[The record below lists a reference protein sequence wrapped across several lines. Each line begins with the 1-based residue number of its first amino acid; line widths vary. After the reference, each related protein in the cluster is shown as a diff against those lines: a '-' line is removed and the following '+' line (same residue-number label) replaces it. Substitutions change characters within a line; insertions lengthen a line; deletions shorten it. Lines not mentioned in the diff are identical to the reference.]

1 MAGQGATLHDVAAHA
16 GVSIATVS
24 RVVRNVGRVTPA
36 TRQRVLDAVAV
47 LGYQPNESGRA
58 LVNRT
63 HNTLGLIIPGLTGP
77 FFAEVVEGCTEVAL
91 EAHKSVLIFSTHHQ
105 PNAEQQILSLVGRVD
120 GVALMGGTV
129 SPELLTKLRRS
140 GIPLVLVSQLPEQ
153 EIPTVRVDNRTE
165 TRELVRHL
173 VRAHACRH
181 FAFAGA
187 ISGSPDAQER
197 WEAVVETLGELG
209 IPAPD
214 NPLPVAFE
222 FSSGHAVA
230 QAILAMAERPDVL
243 MCGNDEIAI
252 GTIGALRRRGVRVP
266 EDIAVTGWDDI
277 VNAAHSAPSLTT
289 VQQFPRALGRHA
301 ARTLLSA
308 ISEEDVALDDVL
320 PTRLAIRESCGC
332 PPVHEDSRA
341 RAPVPAGKEA

>member
-1 MAGQGATLHDVAAHA
+1 M
-16 GVSIATVS
+16 SIATVS
-24 RVVRNVGRVTPA
+24 RVVRDVGRVAPA
-36 TRQRVLDAVAV
+36 TRRRVLEAIAD
-47 LGYQPNESGRA
+47 LRYHPNHTGRA
-58 LVNRT
+58 LVSRT
-63 HNTLGLIIPGLTGP
+63 HNTLGMVIPGLTGP
-77 FFAEVVEGCTEVAL
+77 FFAEVVQGCTEVAL
-91 EAHKSVLIFSTHHQ
+91 QAQMSVLVFSTHHL

-120 GVALMGGTV
+120 GVAVMGGTI
-129 SPELLTKLRRS
+129 SPTLLTKLRLS
-140 GIPLVLVSQLPEQ
+140 GIPLVLVSQLPDEHV
-153 EIPTVRVDNRTE
+153 PTVRVDNRTE

-173 VRAHACRH
+173 VSVHAHRN

-197 WEAVVETLGELG
+197 WQAVVETLDELG

-214 NPLPVAFE
+214 MPIPVAFE
-222 FSSGHAVA
+222 FASGHAVA
-230 QAILAMAERPDVL
+230 QTILSMAERPDVL

-252 GTIGALRRRGVRVP
+252 GAIGALRSVGIRVP

-277 VNAAHSAPSLTT
+277 VNAAHSAPALTT

-308 ISEEDVALDDVL
+308 IAGVDVVLDDVL

-332 PPVHEDSRA
+332 PSPQMPGTAFPVA
-341 RAPVPAGKEA
+341 RQPAHH